1 MLKTR
6 KYIMAKITIASL
18 TETVATKT
26 LENLELKNRLE
37 LAEQELKEKTEFYYA
52 ASQDLILAADLI
64 QPGFKGNIHTLIHDE
79 TMKAHSGP
87 DVGQPADQVKKV
99 LDQEAIDSSMS
110 RMKWAETTGKPQW
123 SMDPAKNAEM
133 QRIIALKQQGIE
145 VVTKWEKVLE
155 QMKFA
160 TQKVQF
166 EKHIGRKPSERFLS
180 SFEVHIKRTEDKF
193 MFIPVT
199 ENEATLEFARDFVKA
214 AKMMRLEVEVEGK
227 KMVLKLDAGRKEG
240 GGAWFRYTYK

>member
-1 MLKTR
+1 
-6 KYIMAKITIASL
+6 MAKITIASL
-18 TETVATKT
+18 TS
-26 LENLELKNRLE
+26 ELSLVREQMRE
-37 LAEQELKEKTEFYYA
+37 LNAKACTEIGVRDMEIT
-52 ASQDLILAADLI
+52 SL
-64 QPGFKGNIHTLIHDE
+64 
-79 TMKAHSGP
+79 KAHVAELQKRHTENQQIIASYVDRELQGP
-87 DVGQPADQVKKV
+87 DVGQPAEKKV
-99 LDQEAIDSSMS
+99 QVQTQPVNGEA
-110 RMKWAETTGKPQW
+110 
-123 SMDPAKNAEM
+123 
-133 QRIIALKQQGIE
+133 QRIMDLKASGLQ
-145 VVTKWEKVLE
+145 VVVKWDKVLE

-160 TQKVQF
+160 ISKVQF